1 MDTIRKQL
9 VDDKRANDI
18 FARVRLR
25 LSNERIKTNEKYL
38 EILIDEIN
46 KYFSDLSTSTIN
58 SNDLPDERTGPLVN
72 NHNKLLVDIASDL
85 DKVNKKRIE
94 VQSVITKAVNYLSA
108 ERVSV
113 NNAVSKMHARIINQK
128 LRTSANDRHITF
140 FSEYFTNDKFVD
152 KKLSK
157 NVSVDSALSALT
169 LSSLVE
175 NKDNS
180 NMIDTNEIFV
190 EVKLKNNESV
200 NRFAIYP
207 ASQPINQIHMAGFGR
222 TVTNNDVITPMKNLN
237 SAGTNSEKYN
247 NIQKQCVVTG
257 EITDPFTFG
266 EFELIFND
274 FKNQNLR
281 NTIIKSIKRS
291 VPNAANLD
299 VDPQHVVTNSTGP
312 LGSSFNGAYYLPNE
326 TIATDNVVL
335 KELIQSVGLKFK
347 LKQGQLRGL
356 LSYIRINF
364 VPSETNLSIPQI
376 NYNESYIKDSN
387 GIIYKPFK
395 EMKSVINGDVEDRL
409 LMLDSVVVSPIEFY
423 IAFQL
428 PNLIAIPIKSYT
440 GLCWKVRLHGSDVTG
455 YASDNQ
461 VFTSSSNKYIFVY
474 HDVIRDASD
483 TNFQDINK
491 SRLKEIMS
499 HYDITTLT

>member
-274 FKNQNLR
+274 
-281 NTIIKSIKRS
+281 
-291 VPNAANLD
+291 
-299 VDPQHVVTNSTGP
+299 
-312 LGSSFNGAYYLPNE
+312 
-326 TIATDNVVL
+326 
-335 KELIQSVGLKFK
+335 
-347 LKQGQLRGL
+347 L
-356 LSYIRINF
+356 L
-364 VPSETNLSIPQI
+364 
-376 NYNESYIKDSN
+376 
-387 GIIYKPFK
+387 
-395 EMKSVINGDVEDRL
+395 
-409 LMLDSVVVSPIEFY
+409 
-423 IAFQL
+423 
-428 PNLIAIPIKSYT
+428 
-440 GLCWKVRLHGSDVTG
+440 
-455 YASDNQ
+455 
-461 VFTSSSNKYIFVY
+461 
-474 HDVIRDASD
+474 
-483 TNFQDINK
+483 
-491 SRLKEIMS
+491 
-499 HYDITTLT
+499 